1 MFHPLQGS
9 YVDLSDEELT
19 KKIGDL
25 NGKLSIA
32 WRMGSGSGVV
42 TQMQMLMNGL
52 QEEQG
57 RRNALRLEEME
68 KNSKNFK
75 NIIEIK

>member
-19 KKIGDL
+19 KKISDL
-25 NGKLSIA
+25 NSKIGIA
-32 WRMGSGSGVV
+32 WHMRSNSDVM

-57 RRNALRLEEME
+57 RRNAARLEEME